1 MTERMIEATA
11 RFAVQD
17 EPGQAIRLILYVE
30 STNTTATLSL
40 SPVAALVLA
49 NKLIAAATHRLD

>member
-1 MTERMIEATA
+1 MTETVDVAA

-17 EPGQAIRLILYVE
+17 EPGQAIRLILYVADGAG
-30 STNTTATLSL
+30 TTATLSL

-49 NKLIAAATHRLD
+49 NKLIAAATRRLD